1 MTELYETSNA
11 NIEAHRQRQEEL
23 ASHVESLVLE
33 ARKERE
39 QHLQQM
45 QSLKDEQ
52 TKLFEEWRKQ
62 HESQQ
67 QQQQQSPKPR
77 YPVDFSPPS

>member
-1 MTELYETSNA
+1 MA
-11 NIEAHRQRQEEL
+11 
-23 ASHVESLVLE
+23 E

>member
-1 MTELYETSNA
+1 MPAQGLHA
-11 NIEAHRQRQEEL
+11 RIL
-23 ASHVESLVLE
+23 

-52 TKLFEEWRKQ
+52 AKLFEEWRKQ

-67 QQQQQSPKPR
+67 QQQQQTASQSPKPR

>member
-1 MTELYETSNA
+1 MLL
-11 NIEAHRQRQEEL
+11 QKL
-23 ASHVESLVLE
+23 AE

-52 TKLFEEWRKQ
+52 SKLFEEWRKQ

-67 QQQQQSPKPR
+67 QQAPKPR